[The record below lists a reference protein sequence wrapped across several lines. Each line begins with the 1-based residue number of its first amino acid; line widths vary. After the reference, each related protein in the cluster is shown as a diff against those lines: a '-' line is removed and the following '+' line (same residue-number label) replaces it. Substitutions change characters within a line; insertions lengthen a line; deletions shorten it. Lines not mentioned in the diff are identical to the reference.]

1 MAAVLREWYNKR
13 NLSSSVGCDAL
24 LEATDA
30 LFEQSGSHLGFQFS
44 DLVSSHQ
51 SKSIST

>member
-1 MAAVLREWYNKR
+1 LREWYNKR
-13 NLSSSVGCDAL
+13 DLSPSVGYDAL

-51 SKSIST
+51 SESIFT